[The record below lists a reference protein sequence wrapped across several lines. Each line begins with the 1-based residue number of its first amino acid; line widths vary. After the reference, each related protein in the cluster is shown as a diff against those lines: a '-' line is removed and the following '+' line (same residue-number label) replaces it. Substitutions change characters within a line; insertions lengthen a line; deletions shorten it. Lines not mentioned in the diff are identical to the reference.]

1 MFMIR
6 DAIWLMLL
14 MALASLW
21 YADRSML
28 ANDARNLRLG
38 IWQLQLDR
46 AHKNVPSVSLAGP

>member
-14 MALASLW
+14 MLLASFW
-21 YADRSML
+21 YADRTTL
-28 ANDARNLRLG
+28 ANDTRNLRLG

-46 AHKNVPSVSLAGP
+46 AHNNGPSVALAGP